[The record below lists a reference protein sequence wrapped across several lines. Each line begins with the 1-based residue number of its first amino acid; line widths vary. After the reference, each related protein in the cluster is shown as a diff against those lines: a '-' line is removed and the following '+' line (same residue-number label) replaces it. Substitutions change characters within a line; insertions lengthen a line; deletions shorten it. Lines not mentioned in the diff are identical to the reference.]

1 MEDQKTERVNI
12 QKIDTERETE
22 WGKNQAKSWD
32 I

>member
-12 QKIDTERETE
+12 QKIDTKRETE
-22 WGKNQAKSWD
+22 WEKYQAKSWD